1 MRDNVPLDRESAGGE
16 SAKLRPMTT
25 EQIVAIA
32 TPMAFNGAIIG
43 VMVLWLK
50 SKFGVEELAQR

>member
-1 MRDNVPLDRESAGGE
+1 
-16 SAKLRPMTT
+16 MTA